1 MELNSSIKMFSITF
15 PIVLGI
21 TGIFYLALGMR
32 GILTKRPFMISN
44 RWLLANIL
52 VVAIPLPL
60 ILLPLLSVLDSSSD
74 TFIHSLKWLNVILWG
89 MILFVIVMFWYS
101 LRGYV
106 AHGVTDVSFRESLLA
121 ALEKLQFPYEESLS
135 AIRLTA
141 IEADLQVSVQAWIGS
156 GIIKVKQRRYR
167 SKLKEIVGVMNED
180 FRRSSVSI
188 KMTPFICMLVI
199 GIFEVLFAAAMFFLL
214 RHLGTLIA

>member
-1 MELNSSIKMFSITF
+1 MELNSYIKAFAIMF

-21 TGIFYLALGMR
+21 KAIFYLAVGMR

-60 ILLPLLSVLDSSSD
+60 ILLPLLSAFGSSSD
-74 TFIHSLKWLNVILWG
+74 TLIHSLKWLNAILWA
-89 MILFVIVMFWYS
+89 MILFVIVMVWYS

-106 AHGVTDVSFRESLLA
+106 VYGVTDVSFREALVA
-121 ALEKLQFPYEESLS
+121 ALEKLRLPYEESLS

-141 IEADLQVSVQAWIGS
+141 IEVDLQVSVQSWMGT
-156 GIIKVKQRRYR
+156 GIVKVKQRAHR
-167 SKLKEIVGVMNED
+167 STLKEIVIVMNEC
-180 FRRSSVSI
+180 FRTSSVSI
-188 KMTPFICMLVI
+188 NMTPCIFSLVI
-199 GIFEVLFAAAMFFLL
+199 GIFEVLFAIAMLFLFK
-214 RHLGTLIA
+214 HLITLIS